1 MIGLALLPVGLV
13 MLLSILLYVPSV
25 QDAAIRQAARLTSE
39 ATGMDISI
47 GQIRLSFPLKLKIQR
62 VQVVDRADT
71 LLRLDRLSLRIRP
84 LPLFRQQ
91 VLVEAVDLQGAQVD
105 TGDLIDGMTV
115 MAASDRFSS
124 LKVAFSFKRSI

>member
-13 MLLSILLYVPSV
+13 MLLSVLLYVPSV

-47 GQIRLSFPLKLKIQR
+47 GQIRLSFPLHLKIQR

-91 VLVEAVDLQGAQVD
+91 VLVEAVDLQGAQAVSY
-105 TGDLIDGMTV
+105 THLT
-115 MAASDRFSS
+115 
-124 LKVAFSFKRSI
+124 LPTKRIV

>member
-13 MLLSILLYVPSV
+13 MLLSVLLYVPSV

-47 GQIRLSFPLKLKIQR
+47 GQIRLSFPLHLKIQR

-84 LPLFRQQ
+84 LPLFRQLQ
-91 VLVEAVDLQGAQVD
+91 HTLLRTVLRYKHVHLH
-105 TGDLIDGMTV
+105 LLH
-115 MAASDRFSS
+115 
-124 LKVAFSFKRSI
+124 LKYE